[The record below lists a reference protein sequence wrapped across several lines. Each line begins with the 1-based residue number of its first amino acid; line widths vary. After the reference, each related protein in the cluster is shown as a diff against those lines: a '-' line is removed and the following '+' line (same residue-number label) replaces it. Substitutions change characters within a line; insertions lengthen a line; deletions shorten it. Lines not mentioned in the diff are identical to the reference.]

1 MKNYNI
7 YKFFFAIVV
16 FLGII
21 SCEEREELV
30 IDSTGSPIVMDL
42 SKESVFLDGNF
53 PNNPALTVNWE
64 AASYSI
70 PTEVN
75 YIIEASSTENFTE
88 PYVLGTFGQSVKYA
102 TFTAVQMNN
111 AAAGI
116 GLPANVAGK
125 MYLKIKS
132 YIGTTQQLQQESNV
146 TSVMVTPYKLVYPD
160 FFLVGEASY
169 VGWTASAAQIL
180 HKSENESIIY
190 TYLEKDKNF
199 RFLGQQDWNPI
210 NYSIDDATT
219 DAGNRYFKQVSSN
232 ITVADHENMKFGGE
246 SGIYKVVIDA
256 DKTVQSLKI
265 TASPILAFDIP
276 QVYLVGNV
284 AGVNWTVESA
294 VAMTKTGAGVFE
306 FTTTLPADA
315 EFKFLGQQSW
325 GALDWGNISSTGNTG
340 FLGPKDDNGNIKFAG
355 DGGSYKITV
364 NIKAGIYT
372 IVKQ

>member
-1 MKNYNI
+1 MKNHKI
-7 YKFFFAIVV
+7 YKFFFAIIMLFSVM
-16 FLGII
+16 
-21 SCEEREELV
+21 SCEDREKITIEEN
-30 IDSTGSPIVMDL
+30 DAPIVMDL

-53 PNNPALTVNWE
+53 PNNPALTVNWD
-64 AASYSI
+64 AASYSV
-70 PTEVN
+70 PTEIN
-75 YIIEASSTENFTE
+75 YVVEASSTENFTQ

-111 AAAGI
+111 AAAGV
-116 GLPANVAGK
+116 GLPADVTGK
-125 MYLKIKS
+125 MYLKVRS
-132 YIGTTQQLQQESNV
+132 YIGTSQQLQQESNV

-180 HKSENESIIY
+180 HKVENESIIY

-199 RFLGQQDWNPI
+199 RFLGQQDWSPL

-219 DAGNRYFKQVSSN
+219 DAANRYFKQVSSN
-232 ITVADHENMKFGGE
+232 ITVADHENMKFTGE
-246 SGIYKVVIDA
+246 TGIYKVIINA
-256 DKTVQSLKI
+256 DKSVQSLKA
-265 TASPILAFDIP
+265 TASPIPAFDIP

-284 AGVNWTVESA
+284 AGVNWSA
-294 VAMTKTGAGVFE
+294 ENAIAMTKTGAGVFE
-306 FTTTLPADA
+306 YTTTLPADA
-315 EFKFLGQQSW
+315 EFKFLGQKSF
-325 GALDWGNISSTGNTG
+325 GDLDWGNISADGASG
-340 FLGPKDDNGNIKFAG
+340 FLGPKGDNGNVKFVG